1 MSSKMGRLEGRI
13 KVSSAWTAT
22 VGAGTATLAAGTY
35 YHSSVDSTAADFL
48 QSVADAF
55 ATAASTT
62 CSITASLG
70 ENGTGIVT
78 ITFGVAKAITWIST
92 DLRDVL
98 GFDDDSASATVHT
111 SSGSARGVWLPS
123 CHYRAPEI
131 PSSDFKGLP
140 YTDTR
145 MVMNA
150 AGYAWHVS
158 GQTHYQLPIEWPA
171 VKAEKTRIA
180 RESTNS
186 QSFERFWRDHIFGSA
201 AWGHPGGPVRF
212 YPDAATDT
220 TYVEY
225 RVMEP
230 LGSFE
235 PQPLLEGLP
244 TGPHRVAMR
253 LLAIGDDPS
262 TSADRLTIGVSL
274 LTSGSNTTDATSFA
288 TASVA
293 PGSNRAVYLGVIGSS
308 SAGDTTPTATGNG
321 LTWVA
326 EESIAV
332 PGTNNRRLTVFRAM
346 GASPSAGAITI
357 DWGATSQLSAAW
369 VVVECA
375 NVNTSGTN
383 ASGATRQSTSNTTTS
398 GTSLTGTLASLDHA
412 SNVHLCFVGNDVG
425 AVTPDADFAELGDV
439 GVSGALIRAQASWAV
454 NETVCTSTFSSGNAA
469 CVSLEVKSGT

>member
-13 KVSSAWTAT
+13 KVASAWTAT
-22 VGAGTATLAAGTY
+22 VGAGTATVAAGTY
-35 YHSSVDSTAADFL
+35 YLSSVDSTAADFL
-48 QSVADAF
+48 QTVADAF

-78 ITFGVAKAITWIST
+78 ITFGSAKAIAWIST

-111 SSGSARGVWLPS
+111 SVGSARSVWLPS

-131 PSSDFKGLP
+131 PSDTFKGLP

-145 MVMNA
+145 MVMNQ
-150 AGYAWHVS
+150 AGYSWHVS

-171 VKAEKTRIA
+171 VTAEKTRIT

-201 AWGHPGGPVRF
+201 TWGRPGGPVRL
-212 YPDAATDT
+212 YPDASSDSA
-220 TYVEY
+220 YVEY

-235 PQPLLEGLP
+235 PQPLLPDLP

-262 TSADRLTIGVSL
+262 TSADRLTISVSA
-274 LTSGSNTTDATSFA
+274 LTSGTNTTDATSFA
-288 TASVA
+288 TASVS
-293 PGSNRAVYLGVIGSS
+293 PGSNRAIYLGVLASS

-326 EESIAV
+326 EDSVVVTAS
-332 PGTNNRRLTVFRAM
+332 NNRRLTVFRAM

-357 DWGATSQLSAAW
+357 SWGATTQLSAAW
-369 VVVECA
+369 IVVECTNA
-375 NVNTSGTN
+375 NTSGTN
-383 ASGATRQSTSNTTTS
+383 ASGATRQSVTNTVAT
-398 GTSLTGTLASLDHA
+398 GTSLTGTLAALDHA
-412 SNVHLCFVGNDVG
+412 NNVHLCFLGNDVG
-425 AVTPDADFAELGDV
+425 SVTPDADFAELADV
-439 GVSGALIRAQASWAV
+439 GVAGALIRIQASWAT
-454 NETVCTSTFSSGNAA
+454 NETACTNTFSSGNAG
-469 CVSLEVKSGT
+469 CISLEVKSGT